1 MIARGFSLSALQGTI
16 MLTLPEFE
24 MVQPKSFEEAVSF
37 LASPSSMPI
46 AGGTDLVPNMKH
58 GLFSPSRVVDLKSI
72 EGGREVEI
80 TESQIRIGALCTLD
94 TLSQHEELQK
104 ILPSLSKACGLVA
117 GPQLRRMGTIGGNIC
132 LDTRCVYYNQTYFW
146 RDSLG
151 FCLKKDGTLCHV
163 VASGKKCV
171 AAASNDTAPVLI
183 ALGAKLLI
191 LSSSG
196 EREVL
201 LDKFYVADGIKN
213 TSLQSGELV
222 RAVLIPRP
230 KPQTKM
236 SYEKLR
242 TRQAIDFPMLSMAVV
257 AEHEG
262 ETISSLRIVLNAL
275 ASRPRDVAGLTDIAV
290 GKTWTKEV
298 IEKVAAQVYR
308 QAHPLTN
315 ILGDTAW
322 RREMAPVLLRR
333 AVLGF

>member
-1 MIARGFSLSALQGTI
+1 

-24 MVQPKSFEEAVSF
+24 MVQPKSFQEAVAL
-37 LASPSSMPI
+37 LASPSSMAM

-58 GLFSPSRVVDLKSI
+58 GLFSPTLIVDLKSI
-72 EGGREVEI
+72 KDGREIEL
-80 TESQIRIGALCTLD
+80 TESQLRIGALCTLD
-94 TLSQHEELQK
+94 TLSQHEVLLQ
-104 ILPSLSKACGLVA
+104 IVPALSKACGLVA
-117 GPQLRRMGTIGGNIC
+117 GPQLRRMGTLGGNLC

-151 FCLKKDGTLCHV
+151 FCLKKDGTACHV
-163 VASGKKCV
+163 VTSGKKCV

-183 ALGAKLLI
+183 ALGAKVLI
-191 LSSSG
+191 VSAAG
-196 EREVL
+196 EREL
-201 LDKFYVADGIKN
+201 SLDKFYVADGIKN
-213 TSLQSGELV
+213 TSLQPGELV
-222 RAVLIPRP
+222 RAILIPRP
-230 KPQTKM
+230 KAQTKM

-257 AEHEG
+257 AEHDG
-262 ETISSLRIVLNAL
+262 EIISSLCIILNAL
-275 ASRPRDVAGLTDIAV
+275 ASRPRAVAGLAEIAV

-298 IEKVAAQVYR
+298 IEKVAAQVHR

-315 ILGDTAW
+315 ILGDVEW

>member
-1 MIARGFSLSALQGTI
+1 

-24 MVQPKSFEEAVSF
+24 MVQPKSFQEAVAL
-37 LASPSSMPI
+37 LASPSSMAM

-58 GLFSPSRVVDLKSI
+58 GLFSPSRIVDLKSI
-72 EGGREVEI
+72 EDGREVEL
-80 TESQIRIGALCTLD
+80 TDSQLKIGALCTLD
-94 TLSQHEELQK
+94 TLSQHEALLQ
-104 ILPSLSKACGLVA
+104 IVPALSKACGLVA
-117 GPQLRRMGTIGGNIC
+117 GPQLRRMGTIGGNLC

-151 FCLKKDGTLCHV
+151 FCLKKDGTACHV
-163 VASGKKCV
+163 VTSGKKCV

-183 ALGAKLLI
+183 ALGAKVI
-191 LSSSG
+191 IMSVAG
-196 EREVL
+196 EREVS

-213 TSLQSGELV
+213 TSLQPGELV
-222 RAVLIPRP
+222 RAIIIPRP
-230 KPQTKM
+230 KPHTKM

-257 AEHEG
+257 AEHDG
-262 ETISSLRIVLNAL
+262 EIISSLCIILNAL
-275 ASRPRDVAGLTDIAV
+275 ASRPRAIAGLAELAV
-290 GKTWTKEV
+290 GKTWTREV
-298 IEKVAAQVYR
+298 IEKVAAQVHR

-315 ILGDTAW
+315 ILGDTEW